1 MARIILGVTGG
12 IAAYKATSIIRELT
26 EAGHDVKVIPTQN
39 ALRFIGAAT
48 LEALSHNSVDP
59 DLYTDVA
66 DVKHVQLGQ
75 EADLIIVAP
84 ATAAFLA
91 RYATGLAD
99 DLLMNTLLVTRAP
112 VLVAPAMHTE
122 MWQHESTRAN
132 VSILRDR
139 DVTLLDPAVG
149 RLTGADSGPGRLPE
163 PSEIVAAG
171 LSLLRRSEAQTRFL
185 ASKRV
190 LITLGGTRE
199 PIDPVRYIGNSSSG
213 LMGLA
218 LARAAVSA
226 GASVTVVAANV
237 ARPLD
242 LANIDWIEA
251 NTAAEMHA
259 TVTKFAPDADV
270 VLMAAAVADF
280 SPVSV
285 AGSKIKK
292 EATARQLE
300 IRLVE
305 NPDILKQISS
315 AKGPNQTIIGFAAET
330 TFGDVGQLLSLAEHK
345 LTRKGC
351 DYLIANDV
359 SSDARFGSETTS
371 LHLVDKNATATN
383 FTGSKQAVASELLR
397 HLFAAKN

>member
-12 IAAYKATSIIRELT
+12 IAAYKSTSIIRELT

-132 VSILRDR
+132 VTILRDR
-139 DVTLLDPAVG
+139 GVTLLDPAVG

-315 AKGPNQTIIGFAAET
+315 AKGPNQTVIGFAAET
-330 TFGDVGQLLSLAEHK
+330 TFGDLGQLLSLAEHK
-345 LTRKGC
+345 LNRKGC

-397 HLFAAKN
+397 HLFASKS

>member
-12 IAAYKATSIIRELT
+12 IAAFKATSIIRELT

-48 LEALSHNSVDP
+48 LEALSHNRVDP

-139 DVTLLDPAVG
+139 GVTLIEPAVG
-149 RLTGADSGPGRLPE
+149 RLTGVDSGQGRLPE
-163 PSEIVAAG
+163 PSEIVVAG
-171 LSLLRRSEAQTRFL
+171 LSLLRRSGEETQFL
-185 ASKRV
+185 ASKHV
-190 LITLGGTRE
+190 LVTLGGTRE

-237 ARPLD
+237 AKPLD
-242 LANIDWIEA
+242 LANIDWVEA

-259 TVTKFAPDADV
+259 TVTKLAPDADV

-292 EATARQLE
+292 DATASQLE

-315 AKGPNQTIIGFAAET
+315 AKGPNQTTIGFAAET

-345 LTRKGC
+345 LNRKGC

-383 FTGSKQAVASELLR
+383 FTGSKQAVAAELLR
-397 HLFAAKN
+397 HLFAAKS

>member
-12 IAAYKATSIIRELT
+12 IAAYKSTSIIRELT

-139 DVTLLDPAVG
+139 GVTLLDPAVG

-315 AKGPNQTIIGFAAET
+315 AKGPNQTVIGFAAET
-330 TFGDVGQLLSLAEHK
+330 TFGDLGQLLSLAEHK
-345 LTRKGC
+345 LNRKGC

-397 HLFAAKN
+397 HLFASKS

>member
-1 MARIILGVTGG
+1 
-12 IAAYKATSIIRELT
+12 
-26 EAGHDVKVIPTQN
+26 
-39 ALRFIGAAT
+39 
-48 LEALSHNSVDP
+48 
-59 DLYTDVA
+59 
-66 DVKHVQLGQ
+66 
-75 EADLIIVAP
+75 
-84 ATAAFLA
+84 
-91 RYATGLAD
+91 
-99 DLLMNTLLVTRAP
+99 
-112 VLVAPAMHTE
+112 
-122 MWQHESTRAN
+122 
-132 VSILRDR
+132 
-139 DVTLLDPAVG
+139 
-149 RLTGADSGPGRLPE
+149 
-163 PSEIVAAG
+163 
-171 LSLLRRSEAQTRFL
+171 LSLLRRSEAQTHFL
-185 ASKRV
+185 TAKRV

-237 ARPLD
+237 AKPQD
-242 LANIDWIEA
+242 LANIDWVEA

-345 LTRKGC
+345 LNRKGC

-397 HLFAAKN
+397 HLFAVKS